1 MTKLSSLPLALI
13 ACITFANAEVYNGTC
28 GAEGDGSNLH
38 WSLNSDTKILTI
50 TGSGSMANYTWTNYS
65 PWQSYAYQN
74 MIDTIILP
82 EGLTSV
88 GDRAFFNIST
98 IHSITIPEGVLT
110 IGEHA
115 IRGCQNL
122 KNVVLPN
129 SLTTIK
135 SQALSQTGLKEIS
148 IPEGVSAIAHD
159 AFYLCSDL
167 TSIIWNAKN
176 FLSPSSEV
184 YAPFYSIASQIT
196 SFVFGEDI
204 ENIPDYLCV
213 NMSNISNITLPA
225 TTKHIGEGVFYYCS
239 GLSEIE
245 LPETLITIDDFAFIG
260 CSSLSAI
267 TIPYNVT
274 TFGDNVFGGCSN
286 LITIHYNAKDC
297 VTRRFFG
304 SDTEQGQVKYFTIG
318 EGVEVLPNNLCS
330 DMMLL
335 EEINIPSTV
344 KSIGD
349 NAFALCQKIDRMD
362 VYAINPPE
370 VQANTFYGV
379 SRQAPVYV
387 PDESYSSYKNHP
399 LWGELNIIGRSQAP
413 TALDQITNDQ
423 SPITNKIIRDSQILI
438 LRGDRT
444 YTLTGQEIR

>member
-1 MTKLSSLPLALI
+1 MKKLSSLPLALI
-13 ACITFANAEVYNGTC
+13 ACITFANAEVYNGMC
-28 GAEGDGSNLH
+28 GAEGDGSNLQ
-38 WSLNSDTKILTI
+38 WSLTSDTKILTI
-50 TGSGSMANYTWTNYS
+50 TGSGCMANYTWTNYA

-74 MIDTIILP
+74 IIDSIILP
-82 EGLTSV
+82 EGLTSI

-122 KNVVLPN
+122 KNIELPN

-148 IPEGVSAIAHD
+148 ISEGVSAIAHD
-159 AFYLCSDL
+159 AFYLCTDL

-176 FLSPSSEV
+176 FPSPSSEV

-196 SFVFGEDI
+196 SFVIGEDI
-204 ENIPDYLCV
+204 ENIPDYLCA
-213 NMSNISNITLPA
+213 NMSNITNITLPA
-225 TTKHIGEGVFYYCS
+225 KIKRIGKGTFYYCS
-239 GLSEIE
+239 GLSEIA
-245 LPETLITIDDFAFIG
+245 LPEALTTIADFAFIG
-260 CSSLSAI
+260 CSSLSDI

-274 TFGDNVFGGCSN
+274 AFGDNVFGGCSN
-286 LITIHYNAKDC
+286 LITFHYNAKDC

-304 SDTEQGQVKYFTIG
+304 SDSEQGQVKYFSIG

-387 PDESYSSYKNHP
+387 PDESYSYYKNHP

-413 TALDQITNDQ
+413 TTIDQTTNNQ
-423 SPITNKIIRDSQILI
+423 RLTTNKVLRNGQIFI

-444 YTLTGQEIR
+444 YTLTGQEVK